1 MEVLATVGLRMESR
15 LLVSMVKVRA
25 VPWWLDLLGKS
36 GDCFATL
43 LQQNIAH
50 TCRKCLLVDLI
61 LATPQLDRV

>member
-15 LLVSMVKVRA
+15 LLVKVRA